1 MVPVCGPYC
10 IEFQVL
16 KKGRVLLLILSTSPD
31 MTLML
36 EYTDIKLRPQVRPLK
51 GIKMAL

>member
-16 KKGRVLLLILSTSPD
+16 KKGRVLLLILSTFD

-36 EYTDIKLRPQVRPLK
+36 EYTDIKLRPQVRSLK